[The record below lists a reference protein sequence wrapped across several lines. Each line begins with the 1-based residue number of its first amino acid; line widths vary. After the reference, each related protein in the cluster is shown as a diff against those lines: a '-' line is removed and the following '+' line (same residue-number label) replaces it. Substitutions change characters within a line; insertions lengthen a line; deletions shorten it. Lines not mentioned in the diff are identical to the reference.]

1 MPDLSGRDR
10 AMRYLRGVA
19 LPDPAVQGTFVNE
32 QRVAT
37 EVGVSRTPVR
47 EALLILASEGL
58 VQLIPRRGA
67 YVPPMSARDITELF
81 DLRGLLERYA
91 ADALTAGR
99 DDVITAALRP
109 VLDDQ
114 RAMTADRDGHAA
126 AEFIELDSRFH
137 QSIIDAAD
145 NQLLSRTYA
154 GLRERQLRLGILAM
168 RRRGSRWQEVCAE
181 HTAILDALAAGDKD
195 AARAAIDDHLA
206 ITLRTLLV
214 L

>member
-10 AMRYLRGVA
+10 ALRHLRGAV

-37 EVGVSRTPVR
+37 DVGVSRTPVR

-91 ADALTAGR
+91 ADALSGR

-109 VLDDQ
+109 LLDEQ
-114 RAMTADRDGHAA
+114 KAMTADRAGHTAA
-126 AEFIELDSRFH
+126 QFIELDNRFH
-137 QSIIDAAD
+137 QSIVDAAG

-168 RRRGSRWQEVCAE
+168 TRRGSRWQEVCSE
-181 HTAILDALAAGDKD
+181 HTAIVDALAAGDED